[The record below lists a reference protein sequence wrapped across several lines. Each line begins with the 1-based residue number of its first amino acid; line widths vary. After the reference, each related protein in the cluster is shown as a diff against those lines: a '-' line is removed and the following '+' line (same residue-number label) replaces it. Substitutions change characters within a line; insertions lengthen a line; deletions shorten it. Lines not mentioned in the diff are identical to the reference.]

1 MLAIVIADQ
10 EKQGLFSS
18 AERMFNPTKIL
29 KTNQQKAKWRPVLS
43 FLVPKP

>member
-10 EKQGLFSS
+10 EKQGLFLLPK
-18 AERMFNPTKIL
+18 ECLIQQKIL
-29 KTNQQKAKWRPVLS
+29 KTHQQKAKWRPVLS

>member
-10 EKQGLFSS
+10 EKARSLSS
-18 AERMFNPTKIL
+18 AKRMFNPTKIL
-29 KTNQQKAKWRPVLS
+29 KTHQQKAKWRPVLS